1 MKLQLFNIISG
12 LFCALTLIGC
22 ASGSIPDT
30 PTSQPATQI
39 PAISTLA
46 PTSTVAPLPT
56 IAFLPTVSLATVDIG
71 ALPTFSF
78 STPATAISTVNTPPI
93 ATSTL
98 SGESPFEFVATLDE
112 IMGGISP
119 GDALRFQSTSNGD
132 LWLIAGGSIARL
144 TDSGWKAYLSNYGYG
159 SYFVGM
165 DTLGR
170 AWVIYESFPAR
181 PSATNPGAIHASLNI
196 AARDG
201 TNWTNYSSESGST
214 DFSIDPP
221 RGFSMAE
228 SHGLIWVSTVGDVR
242 VFDGSRWKVVNTQ
255 AIGLTPPSFLVVKSF
270 AGGKE
275 VWVTDCYYDTPPALG
290 SDIYWYDES
299 GWHSKSMP
307 EPSHGCF
314 STMHEDRQGNIW
326 LGVDNALW
334 RFTRATREWT
344 QYPLPE
350 PSSAHLI
357 STSMAF
363 NEAGEPWFTSLTR
376 DSQGHYTRS
385 TLYHLKHGAWI
396 PSILPNTDIWGYE
409 NVLIDNADRV
419 WVSWDGVYQ
428 IVNYQPKLVS
438 HLQVRAWTMDKD
450 GKIWAIGID
459 PSVDNRLSLWVVNP

>member
-1 MKLQLFNIISG
+1 
-12 LFCALTLIGC
+12 
-22 ASGSIPDT
+22 
-30 PTSQPATQI
+30 
-39 PAISTLA
+39 
-46 PTSTVAPLPT
+46 
-56 IAFLPTVSLATVDIG
+56 
-71 ALPTFSF
+71 
-78 STPATAISTVNTPPI
+78 
-93 ATSTL
+93 
-98 SGESPFEFVATLDE
+98 
-112 IMGGISP
+112 
-119 GDALRFQSTSNGD
+119 
-132 LWLIAGGSIARL
+132 
-144 TDSGWKAYLSNYGYG
+144 
-159 SYFVGM
+159 
-165 DTLGR
+165 
-170 AWVIYESFPAR
+170 
-181 PSATNPGAIHASLNI
+181 
-196 AARDG
+196 
-201 TNWTNYSSESGST
+201 
-214 DFSIDPP
+214 
-221 RGFSMAE
+221 MAE

-290 SDIYWYDES
+290 SNIYWYDES

-334 RFTRATREWT
+334 HFTRATKEWT

-357 STSMAF
+357 SASMAF
-363 NEAGEPWFTSLTR
+363 NEEGEPWFTSLTR

-396 PSILPNTDIWGYE
+396 PSIPLNTGIGWYV
-409 NVLIDNADRV
+409 NILIDNADRV
-419 WVSWDGVYQ
+419 WATGDGVYQ

-438 HLQVRAWTMDKD
+438 HLQVHAWTMDKA